1 MKNITV
7 NIYHEVIIPAGIE
20 LEVEAT
26 VEAGSDGYFDH
37 VTGDCDPPHGPEVEV
52 QNRELLVAQ
61 IEQWFDHQKREA
73 VEQFE
78 RYLASGEFKEKAEET
93 IGEGE

>member
-7 NIYHEVIIPAGIE
+7 NVYHEVIIPAEIE

-26 VEAGSDGYFDH
+26 VKAGSYGYFDH
-37 VTGDCDPPHGPEVEV
+37 VTGDCDPPRGPEVSV
-52 QNRELLVAQ
+52 QNRDLLIAQ

-73 VEQFE
+73 VQQFD

-93 IGEGE
+93 MGEEE